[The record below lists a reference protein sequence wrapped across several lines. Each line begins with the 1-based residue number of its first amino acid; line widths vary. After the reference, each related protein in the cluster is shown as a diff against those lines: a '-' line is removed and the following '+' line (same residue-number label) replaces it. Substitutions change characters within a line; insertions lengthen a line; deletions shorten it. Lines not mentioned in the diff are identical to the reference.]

1 MLREKNALLKQ
12 SDKLTAECP
21 FSKIKDMKRAGIAF
35 IVVFVLGLSA
45 YAILSSDDQVLR
57 FPSGTVIV
65 AEVANTPE
73 TREKG
78 LMFRE
83 NLPKGGGLL
92 FIFETEKPY
101 QFWMKNCKFPIDIIW
116 INTAKKVVHIAKDT
130 PPCTGDPCPTYGP
143 KNAAAL
149 YVLEVAA
156 GFSEKEKI
164 KLGTRIQF

>member
-1 MLREKNALLKQ
+1 MTGMK
-12 SDKLTAECP
+12 P
-21 FSKIKDMKRAGIAF
+21 IKRISVAF
-35 IVVFVLGLSA
+35 VFFLVFGFSA
-45 YAILSSDDQVLR
+45 YAILSSDEQAIR

-78 LMFRE
+78 LMFRDH
-83 NLPKGGGLL
+83 LPKGGGLL
-92 FIFETEKPY
+92 FIFEVAQPY
-101 QFWMKNCKFPIDIIW
+101 RFWMKNCKFSIDIIW
-116 INTAKKVVHIAKDT
+116 INAAKEVVYIAKDT

-156 GFSEKEKI
+156 GFSAKERI
-164 KLGTRIQF
+164 KVGSQIHF